1 VCLEVLEDRVR
12 VQIPQLFNDETV
24 TIFEFSGPRPLS
36 GDEGWV
42 SFESE
47 LADRPIWVGAES
59 KTYGGTQGPV
69 GPQGPLGPP
78 GQTGPPGPASTVPG
92 PVGPPGPTGPIG
104 GAGPVGP
111 TGPPG
116 PPGQAV
122 TIIGS
127 VPSAPA
133 GLPSTG
139 NKNGDA
145 YISTDTGHLWVWD
158 GTAWVDAG
166 PFVGIGGANAWPAYK
181 VVNVPIT
188 VNAATGGSIDV
199 TVLDGTVLADI
210 DGWIEVM
217 VNGGYGGNSTFNV
230 NCRQGLTS
238 PDYLDPA
245 GLAWLAWGYMA
256 SPAPAVWETIG
267 DVQLLI
273 PVTKSQGVHLS
284 WRGNWSPSTLV
295 CSFRSRVT
303 VKFFSA
309 VGQSIAVGPVGPT
322 GPTGPQGPAGP
333 GATPANL
340 GLRYVQSTAATVWTI
355 THALVFWPNVAVVDS
370 TGREIIPEIAYLSS
384 TQVQLTFSAAVGGEA
399 YLS

>member
-1 VCLEVLEDRVR
+1 
-12 VQIPQLFNDETV
+12 
-24 TIFEFSGPRPLS
+24 
-36 GDEGWV
+36 
-42 SFESE
+42 
-47 LADRPIWVGAES
+47 
-59 KTYGGTQGPV
+59 
-69 GPQGPLGPP
+69 
-78 GQTGPPGPASTVPG
+78 
-92 PVGPPGPTGPIG
+92 
-104 GAGPVGP
+104 
-111 TGPPG
+111 
-116 PPGQAV
+116 
-122 TIIGS
+122 
-127 VPSAPA
+127 
-133 GLPSTG
+133 
-139 NKNGDA
+139 
-145 YISTDTGHLWVWD
+145 
-158 GTAWVDAG
+158 
-166 PFVGIGGANAWPAYK
+166 
-181 VVNVPIT
+181 
-188 VNAATGGSIDV
+188 
-199 TVLDGTVLADI
+199 
-210 DGWIEVM
+210 M
-217 VNGGYGGNSTFNV
+217 
-230 NCRQGLTS
+230 
-238 PDYLDPA
+238 
-245 GLAWLAWGYMA
+245 
-256 SPAPAVWETIG
+256 WETIG